1 MKLLI
6 ASDIHGSVYY
16 LEKLIDRYNIEK
28 PDKIILLGDYLYH
41 GPRNDLPKD
50 YNPKKVVELLNNLKE
65 KIIGVRGNC
74 DSEVDQMVL
83 EFPIMSDYN
92 YLNIDGVDI
101 YLTHG
106 HIYNQNNPIP
116 GSKGIVLY
124 GHTHVASC
132 ETIEGIT
139 YINPGSISI
148 PKQDSKHSYLVYED
162 KMFKWIDLIENK
174 VYKKISI

>member
-28 PDKIILLGDYLYH
+28 SDKIILLGDYLYH

-50 YNPKKVVELLNNLKE
+50 YNPKKAVELLNNLKE

-83 EFPIMSDYN
+83 EFPIMADYS

-106 HIYNQNNPIP
+106 HIYNQNNPIS

-124 GHTHVASC
+124 GHTHVPKF
-132 ETIEGIT
+132 EIDKDLI

-148 PKQDSKHSYLVYED
+148 PKANSTNSYIIY
-162 KMFKWIDLIENK
+162 ENK
-174 VYKKISI
+174 KIIWKDIKGEEYKFVEV